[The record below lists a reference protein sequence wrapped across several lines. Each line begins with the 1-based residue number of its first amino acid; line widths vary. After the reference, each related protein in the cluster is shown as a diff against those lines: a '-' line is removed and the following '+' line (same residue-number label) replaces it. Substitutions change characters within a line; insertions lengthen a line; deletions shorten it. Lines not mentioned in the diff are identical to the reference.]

1 MTKSNLRLSIIVLTV
16 ATALI
21 HFFYLNVRAGQIM
34 PGFILNGLGYLAL
47 LALYLKWVKLP
58 FLEGR
63 DSMLRWAYIGY
74 TAVTIVAWIAI
85 GDKSDVLGY
94 ADKAIEILL
103 VAALYFDSKN

>member
-21 HFFYLNVRAGQIM
+21 HFYLNVRAAQIM

-47 LALYLKWVKLP
+47 LALYMKWVKMP

-63 DSMLRWAYIGY
+63 DSMLRWVYIGY
-74 TAVTIVAWIAI
+74 TVVTIVAWIAI
-85 GDKSDVLGY
+85 GDKSDALGY

-103 VAALYFDSKN
+103 VAALYFDSRQ